1 MMYCPNCNKELEDG
15 ALFCDGC
22 GAQVT
27 VEAAAP
33 VAETVFCGQCGQQ
46 TDASAP
52 YCQNCGAPLEGVA
65 PAPAAKKGLPKKAL
79 LFGGIA
85 VVAIAAIIAIVLL
98 IFGGGRNNDY
108 VAYFKDGELFFNAFK
123 DESVEVTSKLLDGDF
138 MTKDMLADT
147 DDFSRYI
154 QMSADGKTMFYPD
167 KVDRKD
173 GVTIYYR
180 DVTKAD
186 SEATKISADVDYYFI
201 NNKGDKILYSKDE
214 TLYVGSVDEP
224 VKVAS
229 DVSYEAITADFE
241 TVIYSESEEVKEKN
255 EEGYDE
261 THYEYTFYLW
271 NDGEK
276 EKIVS
281 GKISD
286 FRILDKVTD
295 DGYKKLSKVCYV
307 KEDVLYIMELGEEAE
322 KIDSDVISVEKIYES
337 GEIYYAKKGEELKYV
352 DYINNDNKTEIS
364 DEQKK
369 ETFGETRNLYCYDD
383 GESVLIAEGYDY
395 ASFAA
400 EKPVAVIKSVNYS
413 SIKKVKLSEF
423 EDAYWGPFDAAC
435 NEIRNKYWDLEAT
448 RSVLAEGALTE
459 IDLDDINS
467 TTITKDGSEIYFFCV
482 GNKEEK
488 DEEGNVISSEPKDKG
503 DIYLVTVKKAT
514 VNAPEEYDTDVSV
527 LNGEINGTY
536 VSSISRNRNDDL
548 VYYKNYKSEN
558 GKTKADL
565 FVAQEEIDSDVLPG
579 SVSTLNNGAFV
590 YYVDYNGE
598 YDKQCGTL
606 KIYKK
611 GEATVIAD
619 DVYDYIVTPD
629 NEVLYL
635 TEYNVEKSRGE
646 LYRYNN
652 GKNNFIDEDVI
663 GVLDIYVWEE
673 D

>member
-27 VEAAAP
+27 VEEAAAP
-33 VAETVFCGQCGQQ
+33 EVETVFCGQCGQQ

-52 YCQNCGAPLEGVA
+52 YCQYCGAALGGDA

-85 VVAIAAIIAIVLL
+85 VAAVAVIVLVISL

-108 VAYFKDGELFFNAFK
+108 VAYFKDGELFFSAFK
-123 DESVEVTSKLLDGDF
+123 KDSVEVTSKLLDSEWK
-138 MTKDMLADT
+138 TKDDLADT
-147 DDFSRYI
+147 DDFSYLVR
-154 QMSADGKTMFYPD
+154 MSADGKTMFYPD
-167 KVDRKD
+167 KIDDK
-173 GVTIYYR
+173 GGYTIYYR

-186 SEATKISADVDYYFI
+186 SEATKISSDVDYYFI
-201 NNKGDKILYSKDE
+201 NNKGDKILYSKDG
-214 TLYVGSVDEP
+214 TLYVGPVDEP

-229 DVSYEAITADFE
+229 DVSYEAISADFK
-241 TVIYSESEEVKEKN
+241 TVIYSESEEVKEKKD
-255 EEGYDE
+255 GYEE
-261 THYEYTFYLW
+261 THYEYTYYLW

-281 GKISD
+281 GKISS
-286 FRILDKVTD
+286 FSVLDKYTD
-295 DGYKKLSKVCYV
+295 DGYKKLSKVCYI

-322 KIDSDVISVEKIYES
+322 KIDSDVSSVEMIYES
-337 GEIYYAKKGEELKYV
+337 GEIYYAKKGDELKYI
-352 DYINNDNKTEIS
+352 DFINNDNKTEIS

-369 ETFGETRNLYCYDD
+369 ETFGETQDLYCYDD
-383 GESVLIAEGYDY
+383 GESVLIAEGYYY
-395 ASFAA
+395 ASFAS
-400 EKPVAVIKSVNYS
+400 EKAVAVVTIKNTN
-413 SIKKVKLSEF
+413 SIKKVKLSQY
-423 EDAYWGPFDAAC
+423 EDEYWGPYDAAC
-435 NEIRNKYWDLEAT
+435 NEIQNQYWDLENT

-459 IDLDDINS
+459 IDLDDVY
-467 TTITKDGSEIYFFCV
+467 TTRISEDGSEIYFFCV
-482 GNKEEK
+482 GYKEEK
-488 DEEGNVISSEPKDKG
+488 DDEGNVISREQKEKG
-503 DIYLVTVKKAT
+503 DVYLVTVKKAT
-514 VNAPEEYDTDVSV
+514 VNAPEEYDSDVSR
-527 LNGEINGTY
+527 NP
-536 VSSISRNRNDDL
+536 SISLNRNDDL
-548 VYYKNYKSEN
+548 VYYKNYKSED

-579 SVSTLNNGAFV
+579 SVWTMKNGAFV

-619 DVYDYIVTPD
+619 DVRDYVVTPD

-635 TEYNVEKSRGE
+635 LDYNVEKCRGE

-652 GKNNFIDEDVI
+652 GKNEFIDEDVI